1 MSLVTQSIDAI
12 KSLLPSVSEGRA
24 KLQAAYEEV
33 RGCQKTLNAERDSL
47 LKLPLAKDDLIAVMH
62 AEIDAA
68 ADGYLKMAADKLR
81 DDIVA
86 RDSSASQHSPKVC
99 VGDIDRTRKHFRGR
113 MLGQLRMATGY
124 SEYTGDNPTDSLTQ
138 HAATFLFRDEMKR
151 AAAQVVEAMQYPFPN
166 AKSLV
171 EVRAR
176 LIEIDSELA
185 SLGVLRGEVEAQAK
199 ALGITLSDEPAKAV
213 PSPAPVDEE
222 LVSEDETFTY
232 HVKHESEITPT
243 GDADVIR
250 TFKETGIPSY
260 FRQEDVPKRFH
271 AALDAERAA
280 KRKRLKEQD
289 DRRRGR
295 G

>member
-1 MSLVTQSIDAI
+1 MNLVTQSIDAI
-12 KSLLPSVSEGRA
+12 KNLLPSVSEGKA

-33 RGCQKTLNAERDSL
+33 RGCQKALNAERDSL

-68 ADGYLKMAADKLR
+68 ADGYLKMAAGKLR

-86 RDSSASQHSPKVC
+86 QDSSEKQRSPKVC
-99 VGDIDRTRKHFRGR
+99 VGDVERTRKHFRGR

-124 SEYTGDNPTDSLTQ
+124 SDYTGDNPTDPLTQ

-151 AAAQVVEAMQYPFPN
+151 AAAQVVEAMQYPFPD

-176 LIEIDSELA
+176 LSEIDSELA
-185 SLGVLRGEVEAQAK
+185 SLGVLRGELEAQAK

-213 PSPAPVDEE
+213 PSPAQADEV
-222 LVSEDETFTY
+222 LVSDDETFTY
-232 HVKHESEITPT
+232 HVKHESQSTPT

-250 TFKETGIPSY
+250 TYKATGITSY
-260 FRQEDVPKRFH
+260 LRQEDVPQRFH
-271 AALDAERAA
+271 ASLDAEREA